1 MSNSIRTL
9 AQRAKYRLKAI
20 SEEENKNQEENQPHK
35 VYGEACLSAR
45 VQYAL
50 IANQKK
56 IEDDPLYNKIKKL
69 LIKNADAINPLAQIV
84 ERNIYDKLDSKQK
97 EKYIYKLSKRY
108 VEIREHILKEL
119 DAENNS

>member
-35 VYGEACLSAR
+35 VYGEAWLSAR

-119 DAENNS
+119 DTENNS

>member
-9 AQRAKYRLKAI
+9 AQKAKYRLKAI
-20 SEEENKNQEENQPHK
+20 SEEENKNQEENNSTK
-35 VYGEACLSAR
+35 SYGEACLAAR

-50 IANQKK
+50 IANQKR

-69 LIKNADAINPLAQIV
+69 LIKNADTINPLAQIV
-84 ERNIYDKLDSKQK
+84 ERNIYDKLDAKQK

-108 VEIREHILKEL
+108 VEIREHVLKEL
-119 DAENNS
+119 EGENNS